1 MPDSKSRDKTERVY
15 CMSDPLEKLTDEA
28 IIAHIPSGSRV
39 LDLGCGDG
47 RLLAQ
52 LRDQHGASIQGI
64 ELDRRRII
72 GALNSGVPVIHS
84 DLDKGLA
91 GFPDQSFDFAVL
103 SQTLQQVRHPRFI
116 LQEMLRV
123 ARRSLVVVPN
133 FGYWRVRLDHFVRGR
148 APVTSALPYEW
159 YDTPNLH
166 FMSMLDFRELVTVVH
181 GKIVKESPMIKG
193 RIVDRA
199 WGANWRAESAL
210 YVLERDGHEPVA
222 AFSRPSG
229 R

>member
-1 MPDSKSRDKTERVY
+1 MKTKAHERVY

-28 IIAHIPSGSRV
+28 IIAHISFGSRV

-52 LRDQHGASIQGI
+52 LRDKHGASIQGI
-64 ELDRRRII
+64 ELSRQSII
-72 GALNSGVPVIHS
+72 GAMHNGVPVVHT

-91 GFPDQSFDFAVL
+91 GFPDLAFDFAVL
-103 SQTLQQVRHPRFI
+103 SQTLQQVRHPRLI

-123 ARRSLVVVPN
+123 ASRSLVVVPN
-133 FGYWRVRLDHFVRGR
+133 YGYWKVRWDHVFRGR
-148 APVTSALPYEW
+148 APVTAALPYEW

-166 FMSMLDFRELVTVVH
+166 FMSMLDFRELVTVV
-181 GKIVKESPMIKG
+181 GGRIVKEAPMIKG

-199 WGANWRAESAL
+199 WAANLRAESAL
-210 YVLERDGHEPVA
+210 YVLEKERRAVP
-222 AFSRPSG
+222 R
-229 R
+229 